1 MEQRARHDVL
11 PSKTGRWIAVGLL
24 LGVICGIVFG
34 EYCGWLK
41 PFGQAYVGLLQMTV
55 LPYLVISLVAKMARL
70 DLQSARKM
78 GLVALVILAVF
89 WLSGIALITAVSAVL
104 PPVPGA
110 SFFSPPSSL
119 EGIGESDLL
128 LQFIPTNI
136 FRSLADEY
144 VPAVVIFFLFFGTAL
159 IVVPGKEP
167 LLDSLDLCAEGI
179 GRINTFLIRLAPLGL
194 FMLTA
199 DAAGTLRVDELSR
212 LQAYLII
219 FGLAC
224 AITTFLILPLLVS
237 SVTNI
242 GYRELLRAAQEPLLT
257 AIATGKL
264 FVVLPQIVDKCE
276 QLLADEQDTIEGDQE
291 STARV
296 IVPLA
301 YPFPHLGKMF
311 SLLFLAFA
319 AWYVGDPLSPVQS
332 MTMAS
337 VGTVSSFASPLV
349 TIPYL
354 LDAYQLPQDL
364 MPLFLRPGFVT
375 TRLAD
380 VVGVMHL
387 MALTLIT
394 TQVLSQKWRVR
405 WRRLLWAAA
414 LVLLVLV
421 VGGSVSR
428 SYLAATT
435 VKDDLDQRFLA
446 LSIPSPHGDVHVYR
460 SRADVPERPP
470 RSGSTLDQVRSENVL
485 RVGYHADHLPYSFF
499 NHHGELV
506 GLDVELMHRL
516 ATRLDVRLEFVPYE
530 YENCVDQLESGEVD
544 LLVGGLMITPE
555 RLLHVGFT
563 NPYQSATL
571 SVVLPDH
578 RRREFDTWDDP
589 DRVEDVRLAV
599 GYADLVSPA
608 RRRLPDAKV
617 VEISEIRSYFE
628 DRDQQIDG
636 LIMQA
641 EEASA
646 WNVLHPEFAVV
657 VPRPVVRRPVA
668 MAVRPQ
674 DLEWIVMLN
683 GWIEFERFAGSLE
696 RLRGFWIEGG
706 GTKKRRPRWSVI
718 RDVLHWVP

>member
-1 MEQRARHDVL
+1 M
-11 PSKTGRWIAVGLL
+11 GRWIAVGLL
-24 LGVICGIVFG
+24 LGVICGVVFG

-41 PFGQAYVGLLQMTV
+41 SFGQAYVGLLQMTV
-55 LPYLVISLVAKMARL
+55 LPYLVISLVAKLARL
-70 DLQSARKM
+70 DLHDARNM
-78 GLVALVILAVF
+78 GLVALVVLAVL
-89 WLSGIALITAVSAVL
+89 WLTGIALIVAVSFIL
-104 PPVPGA
+104 PPVQGA
-110 SFFSPPSSL
+110 SFFSPSPPLDSVAD
-119 EGIGESDLL
+119 SDLL

-144 VPAVVIFFLFFGTAL
+144 VPAVVVFFLFFGTAL

-167 LLDSLDLCAEGI
+167 LLDFLDLCAEGI

-224 AITTFLILPLLVS
+224 AIATFVILPLLVS

-242 GYRELLRAAQEPLLT
+242 GYRQLLSAAQEPLLT

-276 QLLADEQDTIEGDQE
+276 RLLTAEGEASEGKQV
-291 STARV
+291 SAARV

-301 YPFPHLGKMF
+301 YPFPHLGKIF
-311 SLLFLAFA
+311 SLLFLVFA
-319 AWYVGDPLSPVQS
+319 AWYVGDRLTPAQTA
-332 MTMAS
+332 TMAS

-364 MPLFLRPGFVT
+364 MPLFLLPGFIT

-387 MALTLIT
+387 MALTLIVAR
-394 TQVLSQKWRVR
+394 VLQKQWQIR
-405 WRRLLWAAA
+405 WKRLLLTAT
-414 LVLLVLV
+414 LVLVVLV
-421 VGGSVSR
+421 VGGGASR
-428 SYLAATT
+428 SYLAVTT
-435 VKDDLDQRFLA
+435 PKNDLDQRFLSLA
-446 LSIPSPHGDVHVYR
+446 ISSRHDDVRVFR
-460 SRADVPERPP
+460 SRADVPERPS
-470 RSGSTLDQVRSENVL
+470 RSASTLEQIRSEKVL
-485 RVGYHADHLPYSFF
+485 RVGYHPDHLPYSFF
-499 NHHGELV
+499 NRQGALV

-516 ATRLDVRLEFVPYE
+516 ATRLDVRLEFVPYD
-530 YENCVDQLESGEVD
+530 YESFADQLESGEVD
-544 LLVGGLMITPE
+544 LLVGGLMVTPE

-571 SVVLPDH
+571 AIVLPDH

-589 DRVEDVRLAV
+589 DRLDNVQLAV

-608 RRRLPDAKV
+608 RRRLPDAQV
-617 VEISEIRSYFE
+617 VEISAIRSFFE
-628 DRDQQIDG
+628 EKDTQVDG

-641 EEASA
+641 EEASV

-668 MAVRPQ
+668 MAVRPG

-683 GWIEFERFAGSLE
+683 GWLEFERFAGSLD
-696 RLRGFWIEGG
+696 RLRDYWIEGG
-706 GTKKRRPRWSVI
+706 GTKERPPRWSVI